1 MKVYLAGPL
10 FMPYEREF
18 LDGVAARLRAEGFDV
33 FVPHEQEF
41 VEFTPETVFATDGE
55 GLLPANA
62 ILALLDGTGVDDG
75 TACEIGI
82 FWGMKQ
88 AGDVTKKGIVGLVTD
103 SRVQRGQ
110 ISFNLFLQG
119 CIEDSGGIAQSVD
132 EAVELLVALRDG
144 RG

>member
-18 LDGVAARLRAEGFDV
+18 LDGVAARLRAEGMEV
-33 FVPHEQEF
+33 FVPHEQDF
-41 VEFTPETVFATDGE
+41 SEFTPETIFATDCE

-62 ILALLDGTGVDDG
+62 ILALLDGTVVDDG

-88 AGDVTKKGIVGLVTD
+88 AGDTSKKGIVGLVTD
-103 SRVQRGQ
+103 SRVHRKQ
-110 ISFNLFLQG
+110 INLNLFVQG
-119 CIEDSGGIAQSVD
+119 CIEDSGGIVTSVD
-132 EAVELLVALRDG
+132 EAVKRLVALRDASD
-144 RG
+144 